1 MIIINS
7 GEGEVGNGAKDNYG
21 NVMFVVMTMVMIS
34 LLIIISYFLV
44 KHESKCNLCKVYP
57 IVGFR

>member
-21 NVMFVVMTMVMIS
+21 NVMFVVVTMVMV
-34 LLIIISYFLV
+34 F
-44 KHESKCNLCKVYP
+44 
-57 IVGFR
+57 